1 MENKKILI
9 CSIDNENLK
18 NFEPLIPYFSN
29 YEVTY
34 FDLSNFHKN
43 KINYSHKDINI
54 ISSNVKL
61 EKSFYLLNPM
71 KRLIKSLAFYFDLRK
86 INHDYDIIITG
97 RVGIL
102 EYLLIKYFKKKN
114 NAQSF
119 SINDS
124 VLIYHE
130 QSSVFKKIRK
140 IIYGFDVRQNI
151 CEKIFVSGEVSKQ
164 TLLKDGVDNNK
175 IIVSGLPRFKK
186 YFKLQDKVQKS
197 TNKNVLIITGAH
209 KWNGYNDWQDDQNMF
224 LKVINELKNH
234 SYKINVKPHPR
245 DTFNFNILNNLN
257 ILNSSTDIN
266 KLINKHDIIVCA
278 TSISTVLIQAGLM
291 SKKTLFV
298 KTRDLGHIM
307 DSFRFYLDNFA
318 FKRIEHFDSESF
330 ESAELPKNDLLDM
343 YISNKSISSSKIIT
357 DEIKKTI

>member
-18 NFEPLIPYFSN
+18 NFEPLVPYFSN
-29 YEVTY
+29 HEVTY

-114 NAQSF
+114 NASSF

-130 QSSVFKKIRK
+130 QSSLFKKIRK
-140 IIYGFDVRQNI
+140 IIYGFGVQQNI
-151 CEKIFVSGEVSKQ
+151 CEKIFVSGEISKQ
-164 TLLKDGVDNNK
+164 TLIKNGVYNNK
-175 IIVSGLPRFKK
+175 IVVSGLPRFKK
-186 YFKLQDKVQKS
+186 YFTSLDKVEK
-197 TNKNVLIITGAH
+197 TGDNKILIITGAH
-209 KWNGYNDWQDDQNMF
+209 KWNGYNDWQNDQNAF
-224 LKVINELKNH
+224 IKAINKLKNH
-234 SYKINVKPHPR
+234 SYEINIKPHPR
-245 DTFNFNILNNLN
+245 DNFDYNTLHNLN
-257 ILNSSTDIN
+257 IFDSNADIDE
-266 KLINKHDIIVCA
+266 LISKHDIIVCA

-291 SKKTLFV
+291 TKKTLFI

-307 DSFRFYLDNFA
+307 DSFSFYLDNFA
-318 FKRIEHFDSESF
+318 FKKIEHFDSESF
-330 ESAELPKNDLLDM
+330 KNAKLPNKDLLNM
-343 YISNKSISSSKIIT
+343 YISNKSIDSIKIIT
-357 DEIKKTI
+357 DEIKK